1 MTIPVTIQL
10 EDIGHGEE
18 ITSDETHLK
27 VVKKEEI
34 ATTTSNPTT
43 LTPEDP
49 VQNSAPSQTVM
60 MTLILLTAGLHTLL

>member
-1 MTIPVTIQL
+1 MTIQL

-18 ITSDETHLK
+18 ITSDETHLR
-27 VVKKEEI
+27 VYKKKKI

-49 VQNSAPSQTVM
+49 IQNSAPSQTVM
-60 MTLILLTAGLHTLL
+60 TTIILLTAGLHTLL